1 MITKNEILEVLF
13 DCIGELNEVNGTEL
27 VKDVNT
33 KLVGTGSELDSMD
46 FVQLIVNVEQK
57 IDEKYGKAISITAEK
72 AMSQKY
78 SPFRTVDTFADYI
91 LTLLQ

>member
-27 VKDVNT
+27 VKDANT

-46 FVQLIVNVEQK
+46 FVQLIVNVE
-57 IDEKYGKAISITAEK
+57 EKLESKHGVNVSITAEK
-72 AMSQKY
+72 AMSQKH
-78 SPFRTVDTFADYI
+78 SPFRTVETLADYI